1 CEASAGVARDLL
13 QEVGEV
19 AERRGERL
27 RALLPQAVQERLSGG
42 LPLRAEDVRRNGHAP
57 IVLAGGR
64 EEKRRRENVD
74 EPAVWRSGRRAGRRR
89 SGRRAGRRRN
99 RPSTCRRAR
108 PGSVQGPTAG
118 SSGCLAGP
126 GHNGDM
132 TTLADFTATT
142 ISGRP
147 QPLAE
152 HLGSVV
158 LVVNT
163 ASRCGLTPQY
173 AGLQAL
179 HERYSD
185 RGLRPATSSCTRSP
199 APRRRSPS
207 SARSTTASP
216 SRCTR
221 RSRSTGKAPIP
232 CSGGSPAPTARGS
245 PAGTSN
251 GTSRSSCSGPT
262 ARCGAGTRRRR
273 SRPIWPTTSRRSW
286 PSGADSS
293 AAEHPPVGDDL
304 PAV

>member
-1 CEASAGVARDLL
+1 
-13 QEVGEV
+13 
-19 AERRGERL
+19 
-27 RALLPQAVQERLSGG
+27 
-42 LPLRAEDVRRNGHAP
+42 
-57 IVLAGGR
+57 
-64 EEKRRRENVD
+64 
-74 EPAVWRSGRRAGRRR
+74 
-89 SGRRAGRRRN
+89 
-99 RPSTCRRAR
+99 
-108 PGSVQGPTAG
+108 
-118 SSGCLAGP
+118 
-126 GHNGDM
+126 
-132 TTLADFTATT
+132 
-142 ISGRP
+142 
-147 QPLAE
+147 PLAE

-293 AAEHPPVGDDL
+293 AAEHPPVCDDL
-304 PAV
+304 PAVVRAVRVEQLLPLLEQAQPPHPGPEAAGGAVGAQAQADLHLAGQRGGHGRERERAVPHGALPL